1 MAIKWKDLKILWFVY
16 LLLSLRIYFF
26 LIIVSINFV
35 SSEIINKDVFNEKY
49 SFSNEILNNYK
60 TYVIAFDKEE
70 SLTKLRV

>member
-1 MAIKWKDLKILWFVY
+1 M
-16 LLLSLRIYFF
+16 LLSLRIYFF

-60 TYVIAFDKEE
+60 SYVTLVIAFDKEE